1 MNDIGWGKSGGKG
14 WGAAGT
20 ESAPKLKLGPQNNF
34 PGAGAESVE
43 DGESRLLFSVPNM
56 TH

>member
-1 MNDIGWGKSGGKG
+1 MILGGEKVEG
-14 WGAAGT
+14 RDREGAGT
-20 ESAPKLKLGPQNNF
+20 ESAPKLKLGQNNF